1 MSGEITLS
9 HVGVDIDYYHPDS
22 AVIKLTPEVEDSYG
36 IDKEHALIFIETSA
50 GDAFSA
56 EELLQGYF
64 RRSCKPL
71 SEHLPDMTGRDRI
84 AVSFPIRFPENTF
97 HMMTD
102 RGAVPIKTLIIAVEV
117 TVK

>member
-1 MSGEITLS
+1 MSGNITIR
-9 HVGVDIDYYHPDS
+9 HVGLNIEYDDPDS
-22 AVIKLTPEVEDSYG
+22 AAIKLTPDVEDCYG
-36 IDKEHALIFIETSA
+36 IEKEHALIFIETSA

-64 RRSCKPL
+64 RRSGKPL
-71 SEHLPDMTGRDRI
+71 GEHLPDMTGRDRI
-84 AVSFPIRFPENTF
+84 AVSFPVRFPENTF

-102 RGAVPIKTLIIAVEV
+102 RGAVPIKTLMIAVEV

>member
-1 MSGEITLS
+1 MNGNITLR
-9 HVGVDIDYYHPDS
+9 HVGLNIDYDHPES
-22 AVIKLTPEVEDSYG
+22 ADIRLTPEVEDTYG

-56 EELLQGYF
+56 DELLQGYF
-64 RRSCKPL
+64 RRSGKPL
-71 SEHLPDMTGRDRI
+71 PEHLPDMTDRSRI

-102 RGAVPIKTLIIAVEV
+102 RGAVPIKTLMIAVEV